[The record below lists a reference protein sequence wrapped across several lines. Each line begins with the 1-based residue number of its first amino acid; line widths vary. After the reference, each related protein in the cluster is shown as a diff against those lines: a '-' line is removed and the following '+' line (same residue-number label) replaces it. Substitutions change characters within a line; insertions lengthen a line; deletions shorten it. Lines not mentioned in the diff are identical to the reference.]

1 MNFDAVMDL
10 TGTYGQYGGYQL
22 AGDKAIVAL
31 LNKSGGIMGKKIVL
45 HYQDDQSNASTAAL
59 AAQQLLQ
66 QYPAI
71 VMDSGTITPTCNAVL
86 PVTTKAKVISFC
98 SGTFLETKFPYAFA
112 LIPTDDIAV
121 RGGKLTALKQ
131 LGGKK
136 FAVITDESSGDLEGT
151 KITSDNA
158 PKYGLTSVALHHHA
172 NRGHRLHGGDPAG
185 QERRGPGD
193 PAPLGGRLQRRRLH
207 A

>member
-1 MNFDAVMDL
+1 MRRTQALAQRPPASGGIDGSGHRRGDGGGGSGSTIATSGAGAATKGTVNFDAVMDL

-31 LNKSGGIMGKKIVL
+31 LNKSGGIMGKKVVL
-45 HYQDDQSNASTAAL
+45 HYQDDHSNASTAAL

-98 SGTFLETKFPYAFA
+98 SGTFLQTEFPYAS
-112 LIPTDDIAV
+112 
-121 RGGKLTALKQ
+121 R
-131 LGGKK
+131 
-136 FAVITDESSGDLEGT
+136 
-151 KITSDNA
+151 
-158 PKYGLTSVALHHHA
+158 
-172 NRGHRLHGGDPAG
+172 
-185 QERRGPGD
+185 
-193 PAPLGGRLQRRRLH
+193 
-207 A
+207 